1 MARFATLDSSLQD
14 YQKSNAILVGSLF
27 SERLLHMKD
36 LSNQFFQADESIK
49 KEMLFNAFKK
59 DLEDFHSKGN
69 IYSSLEKDL
78 NTYCNDIVAKL
89 KAEVPRIQGENLEIS
104 MLFFSGLPYGAIQL
118 ITKRSSIDSLKTLRY
133 RIRNEIKNAKAPDAP
148 LFLEM
153 LELKRP
159 KKAVT
164 K

>member
-1 MARFATLDSSLQD
+1 
-14 YQKSNAILVGSLF
+14 
-27 SERLLHMKD
+27 
-36 LSNQFFQADESIK
+36 
-49 KEMLFNAFKK
+49 
-59 DLEDFHSKGN
+59 
-69 IYSSLEKDL
+69 
-78 NTYCNDIVAKL
+78 
-89 KAEVPRIQGENLEIS
+89 

-118 ITKRSSIDSLKTLRY
+118 ITKRSSIDSLKTLRH

-153 LELKRP
+153 LEMKRT